1 MATLFDRIK
10 IGNIELDNRIIMAPL
25 TRSRANDEGVQ
36 PEIAVEYYRQR
47 ASAGLIITE
56 ATNISPTA
64 KGYVRTPGIYTK
76 EQIESWRRVAE
87 AVHAKGGKIFL
98 QIFHTGRIALP
109 DFQPNN
115 AQPVA
120 PSAVKAEGQNYTDE
134 GMKDLVEPRPLTIEE
149 IKQTVRDFAGAAKNA
164 VDAGFDGV
172 ELHSANGYL
181 VHQFLGTNTNLRT
194 DEYGGSD
201 ENRARFLFEVLDAMS
216 AEIGSHRVGVK
227 LSPTVPFNDMRDDN
241 ANVFYPYVVR
251 ELNRKNLAYLHIGF
265 EEAGRTDAVGE
276 LSGEADLHAGF
287 AEVPTELGWHEKMRS
302 LYDGIYLAN
311 GGFTKESG
319 EKLLSENKA
328 DAIVYG
334 KAFLANPDLPERF
347 KLNAPLNEPD
357 GSTFYS
363 PGAKGYTDYPTLEH
377 KVADVGVY

>member
-1 MATLFDRIK
+1 MATLFEPKK
-10 IGNIELDNRIIMAPL
+10 IGKLELKNRIFMAPL

-36 PEIAVEYYRQR
+36 PDYTVEYYRQR

-56 ATNISPTA
+56 ATNISPMA
-64 KGYVRTPGIYTK
+64 KGYIRTPGIYTT
-76 EQIESWRRVAE
+76 EQIESWRKVTR
-87 AVHAKGGKIFL
+87 AVHAKDGKIFL

-109 DFQPNN
+109 DFLPNN

-120 PSAVKAEGQNYTDE
+120 PSAVKANGQNYTDE
-134 GMKDLVEPRPLTIEE
+134 GMKDLVEPRELTIEE
-149 IKQTVRDFAGAAKNA
+149 IKQTVRDFATAARNGIEA
-164 VDAGFDGV
+164 EFDGV
-172 ELHSANGYL
+172 ELHAANGYL

-201 ENRARFLFEVLDAMS
+201 ENRARFLFEVLDAMG
-216 AEIGSHRVGVK
+216 AAIGSPRVGVK
-227 LSPTVPFNDMRDDN
+227 LSPAVPFNDMRDDN
-241 ANVFYPYVVR
+241 AEEFYPYIIQ
-251 ELNRKNLAYLHIGF
+251 ELSKKNLAYLHIGF

-276 LSGEADLHAGF
+276 LSGETDLHAGF
-287 AEVPTELGWHEKMRS
+287 AEVPTELGWHEKMRL

>member
-1 MATLFDRIK
+1 MTSLFEPIK
-10 IGNIELDNRIIMAPL
+10 IGNLELKNRIFMAPL

-36 PEIAVEYYRQR
+36 PDFTVEYYRQR

-56 ATNISPTA
+56 ATNVSPTA
-64 KGYVRTPGIYTK
+64 KGYIRTPGIYTAK
-76 EQIESWRRVAE
+76 QIESWRKVTE
-87 AVHAKGGKIFL
+87 AVHAQGGRIFM

-109 DFQPNN
+109 DFLPNK

-120 PSAVKAEGQNYTDE
+120 PSAVKAKGQNYTDE

-149 IKQTVRDFAGAAKNA
+149 IKQTVRDFGIAAKNA
-164 VDAGFDGV
+164 IEAGFDGV
-172 ELHSANGYL
+172 ELHAANGYL

-216 AEIGSHRVGVK
+216 AEIGSQRVGVK

-241 ANVFYPYVVR
+241 AGEFYPYIIR
-251 ELNRKNLAYLHIGF
+251 ELNKKNLAYLHIGF
-265 EEAGRTDAVGE
+265 EETSAIQVN
-276 LSGEADLHAGF
+276 
-287 AEVPTELGWHEKMRS
+287 WHGILRP

-319 EKLLSENKA
+319 EKLLSEGKA

-334 KAFLANPDLPERF
+334 KLLLANPDLPERF

-357 GSTFYS
+357 YSTFYS
-363 PGAKGYTDYPTLEH
+363 PGEKGYTDYPVLKREA
-377 KVADVGVY
+377 VAAD